1 METIYSHLGI
11 MQEEINSQFDLKTDS
26 DEIIKYDINYNKDL
40 VVDMP
45 FKGKTQEKSH
55 DRNSCGWKADKNY
68 YFKELFKKHP
78 EYFST
83 KNEQDIKRTIS
94 PKIDKQFV
102 NFFPEYEEFIGD
114 TIIHH
119 HIGQDGQAV
128 GIPAS
133 LHRGYGVVHNTE
145 KALGITR
152 NGLEFSQQVQ
162 ALVDTGVEFSWDKAD
177 EIMDS
182 VIATRLIRELEKV
195 ETAVIRT
202 ETQVDMKTEGG
213 FKPVPLVKKVQR
225 SGENIVKYV
234 VENVKPKQVIKVVL
248 VGGIV
253 AGGIVVIA
261 KNPKLI
267 REQIKWVENQV
278 KKIRPRTASSLIEK
292 GGGTLAKKGK
302 KLLKSAPISFIAEK
316 GVSQQETELV
326 SKVVSK
332 VVVEGITSNFGVG
345 MDKVS
350 VFKSDLDLYKS
361 GLITIEQYLKNTRE
375 IAELTGKNPKQW
387 LGLLSSR
394 FKDPI
399 AEVLIK
405 TL

>member
-1 METIYSHLGI
+1 MQPTI
-11 MQEEINSQFDLKTDS
+11 
-26 DEIIKYDINYNKDL
+26 
-40 VVDMP
+40 
-45 FKGKTQEKSH
+45 
-55 DRNSCGWKADKNY
+55 
-68 YFKELFKKHP
+68 
-78 EYFST
+78 
-83 KNEQDIKRTIS
+83 
-94 PKIDKQFV
+94 KI
-102 NFFPEYEEFIGD
+102 
-114 TIIHH
+114 
-119 HIGQDGQAV
+119 
-128 GIPAS
+128 
-133 LHRGYGVVHNTE
+133 
-145 KALGITR
+145 
-152 NGLEFSQQVQ
+152 
-162 ALVDTGVEFSWDKAD
+162 
-177 EIMDS
+177 
-182 VIATRLIRELEKV
+182 
-195 ETAVIRT
+195 
-202 ETQVDMKTEGG
+202 
-213 FKPVPLVKKVQR
+213 
-225 SGENIVKYV
+225 
-234 VENVKPKQVIKVVL
+234 
-248 VGGIV
+248 
-253 AGGIVVIA
+253 IVVIA